1 MVSFRKKVLK
11 TLIFGFCL
19 HNGNSKRLYAKA
31 QHHMAS
37 TLRPNETHQ
46 YHHLQPTM
54 SLVGYLY
61 MDYLIQPHL
70 LLRGY
75 THSLPITLAACFEYI
90 LGSHFAYVPMAAM
103 HAPPLGNQEKFP

>member
-1 MVSFRKKVLK
+1 
-11 TLIFGFCL
+11 
-19 HNGNSKRLYAKA
+19 
-31 QHHMAS
+31 MAS